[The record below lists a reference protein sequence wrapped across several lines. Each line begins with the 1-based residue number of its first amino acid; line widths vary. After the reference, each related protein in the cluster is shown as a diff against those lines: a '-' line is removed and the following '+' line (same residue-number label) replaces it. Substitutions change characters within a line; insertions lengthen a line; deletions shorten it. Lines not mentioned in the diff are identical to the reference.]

1 MILQALVQYYEDL
14 LANGKITR
22 PGWTSAKVSWALELD
37 ENGQLMALH
46 PLQQEEKRGKK
57 TVLAPCQLQVPE
69 QVKRSSGVAAN
80 FLCDNSAYMLGID
93 GKGKPER
100 AMQCFAAAKEL
111 HLAMLQNVPGQA
123 AQAVRN
129 FFINW
134 DPKAAEQNPALEQS
148 LKELY
153 KGGNLVFLIRENY
166 VQDDPEIQE
175 AWQRQ
180 CDKNT
185 DAPEIRCLVTGQ
197 KAPLARLHP
206 AIKGVTGAQ
215 SSGAS
220 IVSFNADAFCSYG
233 HEQGGNAPVGSYAAF
248 AYAQALNYLLA
259 DREHVQRV
267 GDTTI
272 VCWAAGGE
280 TAYQQVAMDALFAM
294 DAPVSE
300 SDVRNA
306 VDKLVHGQSVEWQNV
321 TLDPQRHFYV
331 LGLAPNAARLSVRF
345 FWQDTF
351 QTLLDNVQ
359 KHYDRLEIVRPAYD
373 KFPRLGVYWLLQETV
388 NTNSRNPSAAPQLA
402 GDVLRAILNNTRY
415 PATLLD
421 GVMMRIRAEQKVT
434 RGRAAIIKAYY
445 WRNED
450 PRCPKEVLTVGN
462 NKETNYQPYVM
473 GQLFAVLEA
482 IQMAVNPDINTT
494 IKDRY
499 FNAAASTP
507 ATVFPTILMLAQKHM
522 QKMSKPQKIY
532 YDKQIAALAGGKL
545 EGSFP
550 ARLTL
555 PEQGAFILGYYH
567 QTQERYTKKVEE

>member
-1 MILQALVQYYEDL
+1 M
-14 LANGKITR
+14 
-22 PGWTSAKVSWALELD
+22 
-37 ENGQLMALH
+37 
-46 PLQQEEKRGKK
+46 
-57 TVLAPCQLQVPE
+57 
-69 QVKRSSGVAAN
+69 
-80 FLCDNSAYMLGID
+80 
-93 GKGKPER
+93 
-100 AMQCFAAAKEL
+100 
-111 HLAMLQNVPGQA
+111 
-123 AQAVRN
+123 
-129 FFINW
+129 
-134 DPKAAEQNPALEQS
+134 
-148 LKELY
+148 
-153 KGGNLVFLIRENY
+153 
-166 VQDDPEIQE
+166 
-175 AWQRQ
+175 
-180 CDKNT
+180 
-185 DAPEIRCLVTGQ
+185 
-197 KAPLARLHP
+197 
-206 AIKGVTGAQ
+206 
-215 SSGAS
+215 
-220 IVSFNADAFCSYG
+220 
-233 HEQGGNAPVGSYAAF
+233 
-248 AYAQALNYLLA
+248 
-259 DREHVQRV
+259 
-267 GDTTI
+267 
-272 VCWAAGGE
+272 
-280 TAYQQVAMDALFAM
+280 
-294 DAPVSE
+294 
-300 SDVRNA
+300 
-306 VDKLVHGQSVEWQNV
+306 
-321 TLDPQRHFYV
+321 

-373 KFPRLGVYWLLQETV
+373 KFPRLGLYWLLQETV
-388 NTNSRNPSAAPQLA
+388 NTNSRSPSAAPQLA

-445 WRNED
+445 LRNED
-450 PRCPKEVLTVGN
+450 PRCPKEVLTVEN

>member
-1 MILQALVQYYEDL
+1 MILQALVQYYETL
-14 LANGKITR
+14 LARGEIDR
-22 PGWTSAKVSWALELD
+22 PGWSKVNVSWRLD
-37 ENGQLMALH
+37 LNPDGSLFDVS
-46 PLQQEEKRGKK
+46 PLQKPSPNGKK
-57 TVLAPCQLQVPE
+57 MPPQRLAVPA

-80 FLCDNSAYMLGID
+80 FLCDTSSYLLGVD
-93 GKGKPER
+93 DKGKPER
-100 AMQCFAAAKEL
+100 TKACFEASREKHLEILKDPPGETAAAVR
-111 HLAMLQNVPGQA
+111 AFFDTWNSSS
-123 AQAVRN
+123 AV
-129 FFINW
+129 
-134 DPKAAEQNPALEQS
+134 EHPALQPYLSEI
-148 LKELY
+148 Y
-153 KGGNLVFLIRENY
+153 KGGNLIFYYNNKPAANDSDIAA
-166 VQDDPEIQE
+166 
-175 AWQRQ
+175 AWQQ
-180 CDKNT
+180 AYDSASDSDT
-185 DAPEIRCLVTGQ
+185 PTRCSVTG
-197 KAPLARLHP
+197 KLAPAARLHGN
-206 AIKGVTGAQ
+206 IQGVRGAQ

-220 IVSFNADAFCSYG
+220 LVSFNADAFCSYG
-233 HEQGGNAPVGSYAAF
+233 HEQGENAPVSTYAMT
-248 AYAQALNYLLA
+248 AYTQALNYLLRSDNVRRIGDVTVVYWVENA
-259 DREHVQRV
+259 DPA
-267 GDTTI
+267 I
-272 VCWAAGGE
+272 AAFAG
-280 TAYQQVAMDALFAM
+280 AMLFGPQEQS
-294 DAPVSE
+294 DWSE
-300 SDVRNA
+300 NDILGA
-306 VDKLVHGQSVEWQNV
+306 IQKLVSGRTADLQDMHLSPD
-321 TLDPQRHFYV
+321 THFYI

-445 WRNED
+445 LRNED

-522 QKMSKPQKIY
+522 QKMSKAQKIY

-555 PEQGAFILGYYH
+555 PEQGSFILGYYH

>member
-1 MILQALVQYYEDL
+1 MILQALVQYYEAL
-14 LANGKITR
+14 LARGEIDR
-22 PGWTSAKVSWALELD
+22 PGWSKVNVSWRLD
-37 ENGQLMALH
+37 LNPDGSLFDVS
-46 PLQQEEKRGKK
+46 PLQRPSPNGKK
-57 TVLAPCQLQVPE
+57 MLPQQLAVPA

-80 FLCDNSAYMLGID
+80 FLCDTSSYLLGVD
-93 GKGKPER
+93 DKGKPER
-100 AMQCFAAAKEL
+100 TKACFEASHEKHLEILKDTPGEAAA
-111 HLAMLQNVPGQA
+111 
-123 AQAVRN
+123 AVRA
-129 FFINW
+129 FFDTWN
-134 DPKAAEQNPALEQS
+134 PSSAVEHPALQPYLSEI
-148 LKELY
+148 Y
-153 KGGNLVFLIRENY
+153 KAGNLIFYYNNKPAANDSDIAA
-166 VQDDPEIQE
+166 
-175 AWQRQ
+175 AWQQAYDSASDSDTPTR
-180 CDKNT
+180 CSITGKL
-185 DAPEIRCLVTGQ
+185 AP
-197 KAPLARLHP
+197 AARLHGN
-206 AIKGVTGAQ
+206 IQGVRGAQ

-220 IVSFNADAFCSYG
+220 LVSFNADAFCSYG
-233 HEQGGNAPVGSYAAF
+233 HEQGENAPVSTYAMT
-248 AYAQALNYLLA
+248 AYTQALNYLLRSNNVRRIGDVTVVYWVENA
-259 DREHVQRV
+259 DPA
-267 GDTTI
+267 I
-272 VCWAAGGE
+272 AAFAG
-280 TAYQQVAMDALFAM
+280 AMLFGPQEQS
-294 DAPVSE
+294 DWSE
-300 SDVRNA
+300 NDILGA
-306 VDKLVHGQSVEWQNV
+306 IQKLVSGRTADLQDMHLSPD
-321 TLDPQRHFYV
+321 THFYI

-445 WRNED
+445 LRNED
-450 PRCPKEVLTVGN
+450 PRCPKEVLTVEN

>member
-14 LANGKITR
+14 LANDKITR

-46 PLQQEEKRGKK
+46 PLHQEEKRGKK
-57 TVLAPCQLQVPE
+57 PALVPLQLKVPE
-69 QVKRSSGVAAN
+69 QVKRSRNIISN
-80 FLCDNSAYMLGID
+80 FMCENSAYMLGI
-93 GKGKPER
+93 GKKEKKEH
-100 AMQCFAAAKEL
+100 ALQCFAAAKEL
-111 HLAMLQNVPGQA
+111 HLTILQNVPGQA
-123 AQAVRN
+123 AQAVRG
-129 FFINW
+129 FFTNW
-134 DPKAAEQNPALEQS
+134 EAKTAEQNPVLE
-148 LKELY
+148 LNIKELY
-153 KGGNLVFLIRENY
+153 KGGNLVFL
-166 VQDDPEIQE
+166 VQGHYAQEDAEIQE

-215 SSGAS
+215 PSGAS

-373 KFPRLGVYWLLQETV
+373 KFPRLGLYWLLQETV

-445 WRNED
+445 LRNED
-450 PRCPKEVLTVGN
+450 PRCPKEVLTVEN

-522 QKMSKPQKIY
+522 QKMSKAQKIY

-545 EGSFP
+545 EGNFP

-555 PEQGAFILGYYH
+555 PEQGSFILGYYH